1 MPYGTVQDNEAS
13 SFDRIIFRCVGAQAM
28 ALKKLGVSFEM
39 WKTSDIDINAVRS
52 YKAIHCPDDNTDY
65 SEKLSKTDLVDI
77 LFKMAVSSDGKSPMK
92 LEQLQR
98 KSEKWLRETYNNFKA
113 THNLGSI
120 MGIHAEDLRIG
131 GDGGSEYVLTY
142 SFP

>member
-1 MPYGTVQDNEAS
+1 
-13 SFDRIIFRCVGAQAM
+13 M
-28 ALKKLGVSFEM
+28 ALKKLGVPFEM
-39 WKTSDIDINAVRS
+39 WKTSDIDVNAVRS
-52 YKAIHCPDDNTDY
+52 YKAIHCSDDNTDY
-65 SEKLSKTDLVDI
+65 SDGLTKTDLVDA
-77 LFKMAVSSDGKSPMK
+77 LFKMAVSSDGKSPMT

-98 KSEKWLRETYNNFKA
+98 KGEKWLRETYNNFKA

-131 GDGGSEYVLTY
+131 GGEGDDYVSILTY

>member
-1 MPYGTVQDNEAS
+1 
-13 SFDRIIFRCVGAQAM
+13 M
-28 ALKKLGVSFEM
+28 ALKKLGVPFEM

-52 YKAIHCPDDNTDY
+52 YKAIHCSDDNTDY
-65 SEKLSKTDLVDI
+65 SEKLSKDELVDI

-98 KSEKWLRETYNNFKA
+98 KGEKWLRETYNNFKA

-131 GDGGSEYVLTY
+131 GGEGSEYVTIMTY